1 MAVGNLQTG
10 TPKRITATGN
20 LNNSSGA
27 LLGVL
32 VSSSTAG
39 TFQLYDSATTTT
51 TTPITGLVTPV
62 AGQFIKIPIGYAT
75 GLYVVVTGTLDA
87 TLILV

>member
-1 MAVGNLQTG
+1 MAVGNLQAG
-10 TPKRITATGN
+10 TPKLITATGN

-62 AGQFIKIPIGYAT
+62 AGQFIQIPVGYAT
-75 GLYVVVTGTLDA
+75 GLYVVVTGTIDA